1 MLKAKTKASDPRSML
16 DTDKAKAKEKIA
28 LRAKAKD

>member
-16 DTDKAKAKEKIA
+16 DTTRPRLRKKIA